1 MNHIKILYSSAV
13 LVAFL
18 LLGIILQHAVAESVP
33 EWIRNTAKWYGEGK
47 ISETEFLNALKYLI
61 ENNII
66 VLESGQKKTENKAS
80 PSFENVIIP
89 NGNSKVGNVGF
100 YLPLNLEISKGT
112 TVVWINDDN
121 LEHTIQSQDEKGN
134 LISLFNSGLLTT
146 GERFAHKFNDA
157 GVYHYFCTIHPWRVG
172 VVTVS

>member
-1 MNHIKILYSSAV
+1 MLGA
-13 LVAFL
+13 L
-18 LLGIILQHAVAESVP
+18 LFGMILQHAEAESVP
-33 EWIRNTAKWYGEGK
+33 GWIKNTAKWYGEGK
-47 ISETEFLNALKYLI
+47 TTEVEFVNAIKYLI

-100 YLPLNLEISKGT
+100 YLPLNLEVSKGT

-134 LISLFNSGLLTT
+134 LVSLFNSGLLKT
-146 GERFAHKFNDA
+146 GERFVHKFNDA
-157 GVYHYFCTIHPWRVG
+157 GTYHYFCTIHPWRVG
-172 VVTVS
+172 VVTVI